1 MSVEAQAIEA
11 PELVTA
17 PLAASPWRA
26 RAKRLA
32 LMPGFPAGV
41 LLVALVAVVLV
52 RSPQLFSAEGLRI
65 GFAVMTPLALAAMAI
80 TPAAIAGRGGV
91 DLSIGPVI
99 AFINVTIVTM
109 LVAKGITSPIAILA
123 WVLIAGIGLGALQG
137 AGVAYLRVQPVIVT
151 LGGFLVLSGLSLT
164 IMPKAG
170 GSVPDWLK
178 SMSRSVFG
186 IPVPALIL
194 LLAIAVWLV
203 VKRTAFFR
211 QVRLLGSNERAAFT
225 SGIPIGLVRVGAYA
239 FGGFFAALAGLMST
253 ALLSSGQPN
262 QGTLYTLSA
271 LTALVLGGTSLSG
284 GSGGL
289 LLSLLGA
296 IDIFMIQYVL
306 ATFDFGKYSGFIVQ
320 FSYGAIL
327 VLALVAGM
335 FVTRLARRG
344 K

>member
-1 MSVEAQAIEA
+1 M
-11 PELVTA
+11 
-17 PLAASPWRA
+17 
-26 RAKRLA
+26 
-32 LMPGFPAGV
+32 
-41 LLVALVAVVLV
+41 
-52 RSPQLFSAEGLRI
+52 
-65 GFAVMTPLALAAMAI
+65 
-80 TPAAIAGRGGV
+80 
-91 DLSIGPVI
+91 
-99 AFINVTIVTM
+99 
-109 LVAKGITSPIAILA
+109 
-123 WVLIAGIGLGALQG
+123 
-137 AGVAYLRVQPVIVT
+137 QPVIVT